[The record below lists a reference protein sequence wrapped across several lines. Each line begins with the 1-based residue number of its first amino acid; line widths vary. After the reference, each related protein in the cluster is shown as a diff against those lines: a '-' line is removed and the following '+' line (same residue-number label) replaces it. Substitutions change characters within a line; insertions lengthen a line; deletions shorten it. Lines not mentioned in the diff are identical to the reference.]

1 MSEQQSDDTQAT
13 PAEANR
19 EPILNIPPVVVAII
33 AACCVIHLV
42 RGYVLTIDQ
51 DTEVLLRAAFIP
63 ERYFYAPDLSFLT
76 TPVSYAIL
84 HGSAAHLLVNMVWL
98 AAFGSP
104 LANRLHIARFILF
117 WIIAGL
123 AAAGLY
129 WIFHPHSEAPMIGA
143 SGAISGMMGAAARFA
158 FRIDR
163 SGGHAR
169 FSGPALPV
177 GYVLRVRTVVAFL
190 AVWMIVNLITG
201 IYGMGIGT
209 GMQIAWEAHIGGFV
223 VGFFGIPFFLPR
235 SEAEPHQV

>member
-1 MSEQQSDDTQAT
+1 MSEQQPDDIEPQERE
-13 PAEANR
+13 PRR

-33 AACCVIHLV
+33 AGCCLIHLA
-42 RGYVLTIDQ
+42 RGYLLTIDQ
-51 DTEVLLRAAFIP
+51 DTELLLRAAFIP
-63 ERYFYAPDLSFLT
+63 ERYFYAPDFSFVT
-76 TPVSYAIL
+76 TPVSYAFL

-104 LANRLHIARFILF
+104 LANRLHVLRFGLF
-117 WIIAGL
+117 WVVTGL

-129 WIFHPHSEAPMIGA
+129 WVFHPHSEAPMIGA

-158 FRIDR
+158 FRTDR
-163 SGGHAR
+163 SGGQAR

-177 GYVLRVRTVVAFL
+177 TYVLRVRTVVAFL
-190 AVWMIVNLITG
+190 AIWMVVNLVTG

-223 VGFFGIPFFLPR
+223 VGFFGIPLFLPR
-235 SEAEPHQV
+235 NEADVRGP